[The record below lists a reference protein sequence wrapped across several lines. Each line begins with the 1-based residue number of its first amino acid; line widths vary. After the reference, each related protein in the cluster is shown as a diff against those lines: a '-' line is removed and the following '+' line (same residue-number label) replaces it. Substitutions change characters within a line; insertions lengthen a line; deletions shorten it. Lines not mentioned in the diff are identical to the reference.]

1 MVLVKSG
8 FNSQMQCIFSCSMP
22 VWEKANLHLQRQI
35 CTSWSDCTQ
44 FLALKPQPWKE
55 TVLNIIMLNM
65 LSKMEVVHQQMCYVR
80 VDSRDTTLVR
90 LSIVDKLLARTR
102 GGRNLTKQKLQNGM

>member
-8 FNSQMQCIFSCSMP
+8 FKSQMQCIFSCSMP
-22 VWEKANLHLQRQI
+22 VWENANLHFQRQI

-55 TVLNIIMLNM
+55 TFLNIIMLNM
-65 LSKMEVVHQQMCYVR
+65 LSKVEVVHQQMCYVR

-102 GGRNLTKQKLQNGM
+102 GGRNLTKKKLQNGM

>member
-8 FNSQMQCIFSCSMP
+8 FKSQMQCIFSCSMP
-22 VWEKANLHLQRQI
+22 VWENANLHFQRQI

-55 TVLNIIMLNM
+55 TFLNIIMLNM
-65 LSKMEVVHQQMCYVR
+65 LSKVEVVHQQMCYVR
-80 VDSRDTTLVR
+80 VDSRDTT
-90 LSIVDKLLARTR
+90 
-102 GGRNLTKQKLQNGM
+102 